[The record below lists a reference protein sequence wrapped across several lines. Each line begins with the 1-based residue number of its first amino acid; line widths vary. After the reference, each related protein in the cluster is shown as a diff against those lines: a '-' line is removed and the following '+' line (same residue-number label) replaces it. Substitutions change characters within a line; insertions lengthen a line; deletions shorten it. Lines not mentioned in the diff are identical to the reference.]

1 MSRVAFLIREALT
14 SLRRN
19 LLVVV
24 GAILAVFISL
34 GLAFAA
40 LAVNELVRINTIAWQ
55 EGVHIIVFLND
66 AGRDGVSADAH
77 QTLLAEVREWDEVAN
92 VYYIDKSA
100 AYEEYRQIFANDPD
114 MLEIGETNPA
124 ILPASIR
131 IELADIDM
139 YQTAEFR
146 LQQHGQL
153 IFKIS
158 SAAQEIEQISA
169 VSRVLNFLGIGLAIV
184 LGASAVI
191 LIANTIRLAIYARR
205 DEVAIMKLVGAS
217 NWFIRVPFLLE
228 GLIEGLV
235 GAALAV
241 FSVWVAAQNLAGAGV
256 GIQIIDLQIP
266 GAFFLRWGVVFLLF
280 GAAAG
285 VLGSLL
291 GLSRY
296 LREADGGRP
305 AIARRALEPV

>member
-1 MSRVAFLIREALT
+1 MSRVAFLLREALVN
-14 SLRRN
+14 LRRN
-19 LLVVV
+19 VLVVT
-24 GAILAVFISL
+24 GAVLAVFISL
-34 GLAFAA
+34 GLAFGA
-40 LAVNELVRINTIAWQ
+40 LAVNELVRINTVAWQ
-55 EGVHIIVFLND
+55 EGVHVIVWLND
-66 AGRDGVSADAH
+66 EGRDGVPTDAH
-77 QTLLAEVREWDEVAN
+77 QALLGEVQGWDEVAN
-92 VYYIDKSA
+92 AYYVDKTA
-100 AYEEYRQIFANDPD
+100 AYDEFLEIFGDDPD
-114 MLEIGETNPA
+114 MIDALENPA
-124 ILPASIR
+124 ALPTSIR
-131 IELADIDM
+131 IELNDIDL
-139 YQTAEFR
+139 YQTVEFR
-146 LQQHGQL
+146 LQQQPQL
-153 IFKIS
+153 IQKIS

-169 VSRVLNFLGIGLAIV
+169 VSSVLNFLGIGLSIV

-205 DEVAIMKLVGAS
+205 DEVSIMKLVGAS

-241 FSVWVAAQNLAGAGV
+241 FSVWVAGRNLAGAAE
-256 GIQIIDLQIP
+256 GIRLVNLQIP
-266 GAFFLRWGVVFLLF
+266 NAFFLRWGIVFLLF

-305 AIARRALEPV
+305 AGARRALEPV